1 MLYELVTLS
10 SSPLAQDAVSKA
22 AHDWVLKGEGELV
35 GAWRTEIGELFQI
48 KLLRR
53 YDSITAPDNERM
65 RTLSSGKPFGVDDP
79 SGRLQLERYER
90 FPFLPEVAPKE
101 FGRFYEFRTY
111 FLRPG
116 GLPPTLAG
124 WKAAIAPAHE
134 YTAHLVVNLYALD
147 GLPRITHIWGFSSL
161 EQRAKLRARHYAA
174 GLWPP
179 KGGPEQIARATST
192 ICIPEPY
199 SPLR

>member
-1 MLYELVTLS
+1 MIYELVTLS
-10 SSPLAQDAVSKA
+10 SPPLAQDAASKA
-22 AHDWVLKGEGELV
+22 AHDWVLKGEGELL

-53 YDSITAPDNERM
+53 YDSIAALDKERM
-65 RTLSSGKPFGVDDP
+65 RTLSSVKPFGIDDP
-79 SGRLQLERYER
+79 SVRLQLERYER

-111 FLRPG
+111 FLKPG

-134 YTAHLVVNLYALD
+134 YTDHLVVNLYALD

-161 EQRAKLRARHYAA
+161 EQRTELRARHYAA